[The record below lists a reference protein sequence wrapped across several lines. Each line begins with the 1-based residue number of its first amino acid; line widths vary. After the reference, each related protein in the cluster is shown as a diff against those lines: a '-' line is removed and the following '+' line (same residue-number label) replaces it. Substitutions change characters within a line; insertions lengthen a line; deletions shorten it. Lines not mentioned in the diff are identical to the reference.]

1 MRETVDATD
10 GVTWL
15 EALRFFSGTRC
26 VMRETRGGDGRG
38 HVARG
43 SEAAYALRVVRGVL
57 VLLLVG
63 CGGPGPATPR
73 VVPVDAGMDAMAAAP
88 DDPAMAEVL
97 VWLEAQRAAMCACED
112 AACADET
119 DALGFDWSFQHKA
132 LLDAARPSPAQDVAA
147 RALIE
152 ATETCNERWHHAP
165 P

>member
-1 MRETVDATD
+1 MRR
-10 GVTWL
+10 WL
-15 EALRFFSGTRC
+15 LI
-26 VMRETRGGDGRG
+26 
-38 HVARG
+38 
-43 SEAAYALRVVRGVL
+43 
-57 VLLLVG
+57 LLVG
-63 CGGPGPATPR
+63 CSGPGPAAPR
-73 VVPVDAGMDAMAAAP
+73 AVPMDAGVDAIDAAP

-97 VWLEAQRAAMCACED
+97 VWLETQRAAMCACED

-132 LLDAARPSPAQDVAA
+132 LLDAARPSPAQDAAA